1 MILDGIRVLD
11 FTQYLAG
18 PTVTRLMTDMGAEVI
33 KVERAPDGDPS
44 RGLPAVKNGRSAY
57 FVQQNLGKRSLCLDL
72 RHPDT
77 DAIVRDL
84 VPRVD
89 VVVENFGP
97 GVMEK
102 RGWDYESLKALNPK
116 LVMASISAFGRQSPL
131 SHKTGFD
138 WIAQAFAGVMAVT
151 GPRGGAPHPVG
162 MGIADVS
169 AGVHA
174 FSAIGYALFH
184 RERHGRGQWI
194 DISMIDCL
202 FHAHEI
208 NVQVPQVTDGAWQP
222 APCGNHHQLVC
233 PCGVYRGPQGHIAL
247 LVIQPQWGNLCRA
260 MERPDLE
267 TDARFAEPTE
277 RARNQDELIPL
288 IEAWMAGFPSD
299 QAVLERLEANRVP
312 CGPVLNPFEAI
323 THPYFIERGT
333 VRDVED
339 PFLGTLKLPGFPL
352 RFSEQSDYGA
362 RGRQAPLL
370 GEHNEAVLGELLGY
384 DRARIDALTA
394 DGVVMERAI

>member
-202 FHAHEI
+202 
-208 NVQVPQVTDGAWQP
+208 
-222 APCGNHHQLVC
+222 
-233 PCGVYRGPQGHIAL
+233 
-247 LVIQPQWGNLCRA
+247 
-260 MERPDLE
+260 
-267 TDARFAEPTE
+267 
-277 RARNQDELIPL
+277 
-288 IEAWMAGFPSD
+288 
-299 QAVLERLEANRVP
+299 
-312 CGPVLNPFEAI
+312 
-323 THPYFIERGT
+323 
-333 VRDVED
+333 
-339 PFLGTLKLPGFPL
+339 
-352 RFSEQSDYGA
+352 
-362 RGRQAPLL
+362 
-370 GEHNEAVLGELLGY
+370 
-384 DRARIDALTA
+384 
-394 DGVVMERAI
+394 